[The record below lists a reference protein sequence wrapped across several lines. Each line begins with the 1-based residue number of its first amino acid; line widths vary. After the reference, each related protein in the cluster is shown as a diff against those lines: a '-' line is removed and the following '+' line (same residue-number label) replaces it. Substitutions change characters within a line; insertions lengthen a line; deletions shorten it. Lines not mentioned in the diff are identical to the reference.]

1 MLRRLSIRDVVLVDR
16 LDLDFTGSL
25 GVLTGETGAG
35 KSILLDALGL
45 AMGARADNRLIR
57 TGADRAQV
65 TAEFELPEDHPALGT
80 LAERDLPVET
90 TLILRRVVGRDGRS
104 RAYVNDEPVSAGLL
118 GTLAAELVE
127 IHGQHETQGLLN
139 AATHRSLLDS
149 FAAHASLIEAVALAW
164 RALSAARMTEAEARA
179 ALQDALRDEE
189 LLRHQVAEIEAFAP
203 EPGEEER
210 LAGERRFLAAGAKL
224 AQSLQD
230 AEAGLTADGGVDTV
244 LNRALKAL
252 ERTRDDAEGRFDA
265 AMAALERAAME
276 AADALSE
283 VRNAATTL
291 TGEPGR
297 LAQVEDRLFALRAL
311 ARKHEVA
318 PDALADHGVALAARL
333 SAIEDSD
340 AELDRLAKATAE
352 AQDAYDKAAERL
364 SASRTKAARKLETA
378 MGRELAPLKL
388 EKARF
393 TVALL
398 PLDAENRGADGAER
412 VVFEIAANP
421 GADPGP
427 LNKIASGGELA
438 RIMLA
443 LRVIL
448 AGQGTAP
455 TLVFDEVDSG
465 ISGATADAVGER
477 LARLG
482 LRLQVLVVTHSPQV
496 AARGDQHWRVAK
508 QGTTRKTATTVEEL
522 ASAER
527 REEIARMLAGA
538 TVTDEARAAADK
550 LLAGGTP

>member
-1 MLRRLSIRDVVLVDR
+1 
-16 LDLDFTGSL
+16 
-25 GVLTGETGAG
+25 ETGAG

-45 AMGARADNRLIR
+45 AMGARADSGLIR
-57 TGADRAQV
+57 AGADKAQV
-65 TAEFELPEDHPALGT
+65 TAEFELPDDHPALGI
-80 LAERDLPVET
+80 LAKRDLPVDT

-104 RAYVNDEPVSAGLL
+104 RGYVNDEPVSAGLMAA
-118 GTLAAELVE
+118 LAAELVE

-139 AATHRSLLDS
+139 AATHRALLDG
-149 FAAHASLIEAVALAW
+149 FAGHAPLIEAVADAW
-164 RALSAARMTEAEARA
+164 RAFSAARMAEAA
-179 ALQDALRDEE
+179 ARTAAQDARRDED
-189 LLRHQVAEIEAFAP
+189 LLRHEVAEIESFAP

-230 AEAGLTADGGVDTV
+230 AEAGLTADGGVDAAI
-244 LNRALKAL
+244 NGARRAL
-252 ERTRDDAEGRFDA
+252 ERARDAAEGRFDA
-265 AMAALERAAME
+265 AIGALERAAME
-276 AADALSE
+276 SADALGE
-283 VRNAATTL
+283 IRDAASSL

-311 ARKHEVA
+311 ARKHDVA
-318 PDALADHGVALAARL
+318 PDALADHGAALAQRL
-333 SAIEDSD
+333 AAIEDSD
-340 AELDRLAKATAE
+340 AELKRLAKE
-352 AQDAYDKAAERL
+352 AAAAGDAYEKAAQRL
-364 SASRTKAARKLETA
+364 SASRAKAARKLEIA
-378 MGRELAPLKL
+378 MGRELPPLKL

-393 TVALL
+393 RAVLQ
-398 PLDAENRGADGAER
+398 PLAAEQQGADGAER

-421 GADPGP
+421 GTEPGP
-427 LNKIASGGELA
+427 LNKVASGGELA
-438 RIMLA
+438 RVMLA
-443 LRVIL
+443 LRVVL

-508 QGTTRKTATTVEEL
+508 QGTARKTETTVEEL
-522 ASAER
+522 ASGER

-538 TVTDEARAAADK
+538 TVTDEARAAAEK
-550 LLAGGTP
+550 LLSEGAP